1 MAFQTKPKSNV
12 INFPYI
18 PQPRQKL
25 FHYTTTDPKYWADE
39 ILYGGAAGGGKSAAI
54 VGDAF
59 KNAVKYEGI
68 NILVLRRTLGE
79 LEGSII
85 LKMLEW
91 YPREICKYNSS
102 KHVWE
107 INIPGR
113 LTSRIWCGY
122 CEQENDVYR
131 YQGKEFEI
139 IYMDE
144 ATHFTF
150 SQFKYLKSRNRTA
163 NQKAIEAGLRPHM
176 KLTTNPGGVGHVW
189 VKKRFIDIGEW
200 ENAHNVQELDDEE
213 QPVFDRE
220 GNPVCTRR
228 IFIPAK
234 LSDNQYIDSD
244 YENKLLTMEDKLKR
258 QLLDGDWDA
267 LEGQFFSEFS
277 RAIHVVEPFDI
288 PSDWKRFRM
297 MDEGYNDPYVCLW
310 AALDRDGNCYIYREF
325 IKSRLLS
332 SEQAQKTIEL
342 TYGERID
349 YSVGDT
355 SFWNKGKA
363 DGKAPFEVFIEH
375 SITMI
380 QATKERV
387 NGWKRVREWLHV
399 FDDTNP
405 VTGETFKN
413 ARLKIF
419 KNCKGLIE
427 ALPAMIIDDH
437 NPEDIEDHTLDH
449 APDALRYGLMSRP
462 TPTKPLPKPNPTQ
475 AEMVQ
480 RHIDTLDRT
489 SKRKRKGGDYAG

>member
-1 MAFQTKPKSNV
+1 LVSQTKPKNKV
-12 INFPYI
+12 IVFPYQ

-113 LTSRIWCGY
+113 ATSRIWCGY

-139 IYMDE
+139 IYIDE
-144 ATHFTF
+144 ATHFTYT
-150 SQFKYLKSRNRTA
+150 QFKYLKSRNRTA
-163 NQKAIEAGLRPHM
+163 NQKAIADGLRPHM

-200 ENAHNVQELDDEE
+200 EQAHNIQELDDEE
-213 QPVFDRE
+213 QPVTDRN
-220 GNPVCTRR
+220 GQPVMTRR

-234 LSDNQYIDSD
+234 LSDNQYIDND
-244 YENKLLTMEDKLKR
+244 YENKLLTMEEKLRR

-277 RAIHVVEPFDI
+277 RAVHVIEPFDI
-288 PSDWKRFRM
+288 PSEWKRFRM

-310 AALDRDGNCYIYREF
+310 AALDHVGNCYIYREF

-332 SEQAQKTIEL
+332 SEQAAKTNEL
-342 TYGERID
+342 TYGEKID

-355 SFWNKGKA
+355 SFWNKGKT
-363 DGKAPFEVFIEH
+363 DGEAPYEVFIKH
-375 SITMI
+375 GIAMI

-399 FDDTNP
+399 FDDTDP

-427 ALPAMIIDDH
+427 SIPAMIIDDT

-462 TPTKPLPKPNPTQ
+462 SPNKKKVLD
-475 AEMVQ
+475 M
-480 RHIDTLDRT
+480 DTSMEARARRNIK
-489 SKRKRKGGDYAG
+489 SIGKKKKGMTAV

>member
-1 MAFQTKPKSNV
+1 MAKT
-12 INFPYI
+12 IIFPYR
-18 PQPRQKL
+18 PQKRQKL
-25 FHYTTTDPKYWADE
+25 FHFTTTDQKYWADE
-39 ILYGGAAGGGKSAAI
+39 VLYGGAAGGGKSAAI

-59 KNAVKYEGI
+59 KNALKYPGI
-68 NILVLRRTLGE
+68 NILILRRTLGE

-91 YPREICKYNSS
+91 YPRELCKYNSS

-107 INIPGR
+107 FTIPGNN
-113 LTSRIWCGY
+113 SRIWCGY
-122 CEQENDVYR
+122 CEQEKDVYR

-144 ATHFTF
+144 ATHFTE

-163 NQKAIEAGLRPHM
+163 NQEALKLGLRPQM

-200 ENAHNVQELDDEE
+200 ETKHTIQETNDEE
-213 QPVFDRE
+213 EPISVDGKPVTTD
-220 GNPVCTRR
+220 R

-234 LSDNQYIDSD
+234 LSDNQYIDND
-244 YENKLLTMEDKLKR
+244 YEAKLMTMEEKLRR

-277 RAIHVVEPFDI
+277 RAIHVVKPFAI
-288 PSDWKRFRM
+288 PHDWRRFRM

-310 AALDRDGNCYIYREF
+310 GAVDRDGNLYIYREF
-325 IKSRLLS
+325 IKSKLLS
-332 SEQAQKTIEL
+332 SEQAKRTLELSEGENIE
-342 TYGERID
+342 

-355 SFWNKGKA
+355 SFWNKGKTSGESPA
-363 DGKAPFEVFIEH
+363 EVFAK
-375 SITMI
+375 MGLPMM

-387 NGWKRVREWLHV
+387 NGWKRIREWLHV
-399 FDDTNP
+399 FEDTDP
-405 VTGETFKN
+405 VSGETYKN

-419 KNCKGLIE
+419 ENCKGLIE
-427 ALPAMIIDDH
+427 ALPAMIIDEK
-437 NPEDIEDHTLDH
+437 NPEDIADHPLDH

-462 TPTKPLPKPNPTQ
+462 RPTKPLPVHEDISTQ
-475 AEMVQ
+475 AKIQ
-480 RHIDTLDRT
+480 KQIKRLN
-489 SKRKRKGGDYAG
+489 SKKKKVSLL

>member
-1 MAFQTKPKSNV
+1 MAKV
-12 INFPYI
+12 IQFPYM
-18 PQPRQKL
+18 PQQRQLL
-25 FHYTTTDPKYWADE
+25 FHFTTTDPNYWADE
-39 ILYGGAAGGGKSAAI
+39 VLYGGAAGGGKSAAI

-68 NILVLRRTLGE
+68 NILILRRTLGE

-113 LTSRIWCGY
+113 ATSRIWCGY

-144 ATHFTF
+144 ATHFTYT
-150 SQFKYLKSRNRTA
+150 QFKYLKSRNRTS
-163 NQKAIEAGLRPHM
+163 NQKAIASGLRVQM

-200 ENAHNVQELDDEE
+200 EQTHNVQELDDDEN
-213 QPVFDRE
+213 PVFDR
-220 GNPVCTRR
+220 NDQPVLTRR

-234 LSDNQYIDSD
+234 LSDNSYIDTD
-244 YENKLLTMEDKLKR
+244 YENKLLTMEEKLRR
-258 QLLDGDWDA
+258 QLLEGDWDA
-267 LEGQFFSEFS
+267 IEGQFFSEFS

-288 PSDWKRFRM
+288 PRDWKRFRM

-310 AALDRDGNCYIYREF
+310 GALDRDGNCYIYREF
-325 IKSRLLS
+325 IKNKLLS
-332 SEQAQKTIEL
+332 SEQADKTKEY
-342 TYGERID
+342 TGSEKID

-363 DGKAPFEVFIEH
+363 DGKAPFEVFLEKGIP
-375 SITMI
+375 MM

-387 NGWKRVREWLHV
+387 NGWKRIREWLHV
-399 FDDTNP
+399 FDDTDH

-419 KNCKGLIE
+419 ENCRGLIE
-427 ALPAMIIDDH
+427 ALPAMIFDQH
-437 NPEDIEDHTLDH
+437 NAEDIEDHTLDH

-462 TPTKPLPKPNPTQ
+462 SPTLPLPKPNPTQ
-475 AEMVQ
+475 VERIAA
-480 RHIDTLDRT
+480 HINKLDRNA
-489 SKRKRKGGDYAG
+489 KKPKGGRSFVG

>member
-1 MAFQTKPKSNV
+1 MGKV
-12 INFPYI
+12 INFPYL
-18 PQPRQKL
+18 PQPRQTL
-25 FHYTTTDPKYWADE
+25 FHFTTTDPSYWADE
-39 ILYGGAAGGGKSAAI
+39 VLYGGAAGGGKSAAI

-68 NILVLRRTLGE
+68 NILILRRTLGE

-107 INIPGR
+107 FNIPGR
-113 LTSRIWCGY
+113 ATSRIWCGY

-144 ATHFTF
+144 ATHFTE

-163 NQKAIEAGLRPHM
+163 NQTAIKAGLRPHM

-189 VKKRFIDIGEW
+189 VKKRFIDVGEW
-200 ENAHNVQELDDEE
+200 EQTHDVQEIDD
-213 QPVFDRE
+213 D
-220 GNPVCTRR
+220 GNPVFLKGKPVTSRR

-234 LSDNQYIDSD
+234 LSDNQYIDED
-244 YENKLLTMEDKLKR
+244 YEAKLMTMEEKLRR
-258 QLLDGDWDA
+258 QLLEGDWDA
-267 LEGQFFSEFS
+267 IEGQFFGSFS
-277 RAIHVVEPFDI
+277 RAVHVIEPFDI
-288 PSDWKRFRM
+288 PSDWRRFRM

-310 AALDRDGNCYIYREF
+310 AALDREGNCYIYREF
-325 IKSRLLS
+325 IKTKLLS
-332 SEQAQKTIEL
+332 SEQAKVTNEL
-342 TYGERID
+342 TYGEKID

-355 SFWNKGKA
+355 SFWNKGKN
-363 DGKAPFEVFIEH
+363 DGKAPYEVFLEH
-375 SITMI
+375 GIPMM

-387 NGWKRVREWLHV
+387 NGWKRVREWLAIYE
-399 FDDTNP
+399 DTDP

-413 ARLKIF
+413 SRLKIF
-419 KNCKGLIE
+419 ENCRGLIE
-427 ALPAMIIDDH
+427 ALPAMIIDSS
-437 NPEDIEDHTLDH
+437 NPEDIEDHPLDH

-462 TPTKPLPKPNPTQ
+462 SPTKPLPKKNLTQ
-475 AEMVQ
+475 EEMVQ
-480 RHIDTLDRT
+480 KHIDDLDRQA
-489 SKRKRKGGDYAG
+489 KKRKGRSVYAG